1 MRALRDLVEQREEV
15 IGINRRNVELVYA
28 HNPRSN
34 YRFADDKLLCKE
46 LLRDAGVPV
55 PDTIAVCDGLHA
67 IPAAL
72 EAVATRSDFVLKP
85 ASAGGGRG
93 ILVVGEQQSDG
104 AWRSSSGAEVSREDL
119 RQQLANIVYG
129 AFSNDIGDRAYIEER
144 IVGHAV
150 LHELWSQGLSDIRVI
165 ALQGEPLMAMLR
177 VPTRES
183 DGRAN
188 LHQGALGL
196 ALSLDRGVSFRAW
209 HRGEIIRSHPDTGRS
224 LSGLRIPGWS
234 AVLDVARR
242 SARGIPL
249 GYLGIDMVLDAH
261 GTPLVL
267 EVNARPGLEIQNV
280 NGCGLG
286 RALTVHARQVPP

>member
-1 MRALRDLVEQREEV
+1 LRDVLRQREDV

-34 YRFADDKLLCKE
+34 YRFADDKLLAKA
-46 LLRDAGVPV
+46 LLRAADVPV

-72 EAVATRSDFVLKP
+72 DAVDERSDFVVKP

-93 ILVVGEQQSDG
+93 ILVVGELESHG
-104 AWRSSSGAEVSREDL
+104 RWRSSSGTELLREEL
-119 RQQLANIVYG
+119 RQHLANIVYG
-129 AFSNDIGDRAYIEER
+129 AFSNDIGDRAFIEKR
-144 IVGHAV
+144 VIGHAV

-165 ALQGEPLMAMLR
+165 TLQAEPLMAMLR

-196 ALSLDRGVSFRAW
+196 ALSLDSGVSVRAW
-209 HRGEIIRSHPDTGRS
+209 HRGDIVDHHPDTGRM
-224 LSGLRIPGWS
+224 LSEVRIPGWS
-234 AVLDVARR
+234 TVLDVAKR
-242 SARGIPL
+242 SARCIPL
-249 GYLGIDMVLDAH
+249 GYLGIDMVLDRQ

-280 NGCGLG
+280 NGFGLG
-286 RALTVHARQVPP
+286 RALAAHAGHQVRA